1 MAMATHSRSGRVL
14 RSIGAVVAGALTG
27 IVLSVGTDAALVAAR
42 IFPPLNRPELFST
55 ALLALATTYRTVYG
69 VLGSYVTARLAPENP
84 MRHVLVLGT
93 LGLIASIAGLLTM
106 WSYGNRWYPLALVV
120 LALPTALAGG
130 WLASA
135 ATRRG

>member
-1 MAMATHSRSGRVL
+1 MATHTRSGGVL

-55 ALLALATTYRTVYG
+55 ALLVLATTYRTVYG
-69 VLGSYVTARLAPENP
+69 VLGSYITARLAPDKP
-84 MRHVLVLGT
+84 MRHVLILGA
-93 LGLIASIAGLLTM
+93 LGLIASIAGLVTM
-106 WSYGNRWYPLALVV
+106 WGYGNRWYPVALVV

-130 WLASA
+130 WLFSVT
-135 ATRRG
+135 TRRA